1 MRIKY
6 NKAVYDLE
14 MFKKVS
20 EAGSSSS
27 KASEAGS
34 SPNKQAVEQ
43 EIFTINYEKI
53 VALQQKEIEKLQ
65 SENKTARN
73 ELASM
78 NSTKLE
84 LLENVVELEKSLK
97 ESESTNVQLEQE
109 KQNIVGTFQRSAE
122 LLTEE
127 NSILK
132 SSLESDKK
140 AKEDQIA
147 LKDIEMR
154 KQIDIT
160 SSLQKRLDQ
169 VLSMKK
175 IFYLR
180 EIKSLNPY
188 FIFIHINLIF

>member
-20 EAGSSSS
+20 DAGSSSS
-27 KASEAGS
+27 KASEVGS
-34 SPNKQAVEQ
+34 SPKKQGVEQ

-65 SENKTARN
+65 AENKTARN
-73 ELASM
+73 ELASL
-78 NSTKLE
+78 NSTQLE
-84 LLENVVELEKSLK
+84 LLENVSELEKSLK
-97 ESESTNVQLEQE
+97 ESETTNVELKQE

-127 NSILK
+127 NLVLK
-132 SSLESDKK
+132 SSLESDKM

-169 VLSMKK
+169 VTSMKK

-180 EIKSLNPY
+180 EI
-188 FIFIHINLIF
+188 INLNSY